1 MKRALNF
8 LKEAGTFYLATV
20 ENDQPRVRPFGAV
33 FEHEGKLY
41 TVSNNT
47 KKCFDQM
54 MKNPKIEIS
63 GMNQKGEWIRIT
75 GEIAN
80 DERKEV
86 KELALELI
94 PSLKRMY
101 SVDDGIFATLYFT
114 KGNVIISSFNKEP
127 ETFDLY

>member
-80 DERKEV
+80 DERREV

-101 SVDDGIFATLYFT
+101 SVDDGIFETLYFT

>member
-80 DERKEV
+80 DERREV

-101 SVDDGIFATLYFT
+101 SIDDGIFATLYFT
-114 KGNVIISSFNKEP
+114 I
-127 ETFDLY
+127 

>member
-1 MKRALNF
+1 MTLER
-8 LKEAGTFYLATV
+8 T
-20 ENDQPRVRPFGAV
+20 
-33 FEHEGKLY
+33 HE
-41 TVSNNT
+41 
-47 KKCFDQM
+47 M

-101 SVDDGIFATLYFT
+101 SVDDGIFATLYF
-114 KGNVIISSFNKEP
+114 I
-127 ETFDLY
+127 Y

>member
-47 KKCFDQM
+47 KKCFNQM

-80 DERKEV
+80 DERREV

-94 PSLKRMY
+94 PNLKRMY
-101 SVDDGIFATLYFT
+101 SVDDGIFTTLYFT